1 MIKKVIFCFFQ
12 FFFKQQ
18 QQQQKLQKI
27 KTKITIEE
35 TMDKQIDRL
44 WFVKLKLYFK
54 VSFNIQKTMSNVYL
68 IKKRERESKSEINC
82 WLNDC
87 AVYWSWFDVCLSLC
101 DIEFILKLIKNLIFS
116 LLYSKKSKKKR

>member
-12 FFFKQQ
+12 FFKQQQ

-68 IKKRERESKSEINC
+68 IKKRERER
-82 WLNDC
+82 
-87 AVYWSWFDVCLSLC
+87 VRV
-101 DIEFILKLIKNLIFS
+101 KLIAG
-116 LLYSKKSKKKR
+116 